1 MSIDIKEKKISKIKM
16 NKFEKVLWIFVL
28 AIAIILFLFLKFSA
42 KDGEKVIV
50 KVNKKEIAR
59 YDLNTDRE
67 VVIDGKDGGKNTLV
81 IKKGKAYI
89 KDATCPD
96 KLCEHQGKIHIV
108 GQSLICLPNRVVI
121 EIVDD
126 DKDDEFDGISK

>member
-1 MSIDIKEKKISKIKM
+1 MSKDIKET
-16 NKFEKVLWIFVL
+16 NKFLNNKIEKVLWI
-28 AIAIILFLFLKFSA
+28 IILGVAVALFLFLKFSA
-42 KDGEKVIV
+42 NDGEQVIV
-50 KVNKKEIAR
+50 KVDKKEIAR

-81 IKKGKAYI
+81 IKDGKAYI

-96 KLCEHQGKIHIV
+96 KLCEHQGKIHMV

-121 EIVDD
+121 EITDD
-126 DKDDEFDGISK
+126 NKDEEFDGISK

>member
-1 MSIDIKEKKISKIKM
+1 MSKKET
-16 NKFEKVLWIFVL
+16 NKFLNNKIEKALWI
-28 AIAIILFLFLKFSA
+28 IILGVAVALFLFLKFSA
-42 KDGEKVIV
+42 NDGEQVIV
-50 KVNKKEIAR
+50 KVDKKEIAR

-67 VVIDGKDGGKNTLV
+67 VIIDGKDGGKNTLV
-81 IKKGKAYI
+81 IKDGKAYI

-96 KLCEHQGKIHIV
+96 KLCEHQGKIHMV

-126 DKDDEFDGISK
+126 DKDEEFDGISK

>member
-1 MSIDIKEKKISKIKM
+1 MSKDIKETNKFLN
-16 NKFEKVLWIFVL
+16 NKFEKMLWI
-28 AIAIILFLFLKFSA
+28 IILVVAGGLFLFLKFSA
-42 KDGEKVIV
+42 DDGEQVIV
-50 KVNKKEIAR
+50 KVDKKEIAR

-81 IKKGKAYI
+81 IKDGKAYI

-96 KLCEHQGKIHIV
+96 KLCEHQGKIHMV

-121 EIVDD
+121 EITD
-126 DKDDEFDGISK
+126 DKKDEEFDGISK

>member
-1 MSIDIKEKKISKIKM
+1 MSKDIKET
-16 NKFEKVLWIFVL
+16 NKFLNNKIEKVLWI
-28 AIAIILFLFLKFSA
+28 IILGVAVALFLFLKFSA
-42 KDGEKVIV
+42 NDGEQVIV
-50 KVNKKEIAR
+50 KVDKKEIAR

-81 IKKGKAYI
+81 IKAGKAYI

-96 KLCEHQGKIHIV
+96 KLCEHQGKIHMV

-121 EIVDD
+121 EITDD
-126 DKDDEFDGISK
+126 DKDEEFDGISK

>member
-1 MSIDIKEKKISKIKM
+1 MSKKET
-16 NKFEKVLWIFVL
+16 NKFLNNKIEKVLWI
-28 AIAIILFLFLKFSA
+28 IILGVAVALFLFLKFSA
-42 KDGEKVIV
+42 NDGEQVIV
-50 KVNKKEIAR
+50 KVDKKEIAR

-67 VVIDGKDGGKNTLV
+67 VIIDGKDGGKNTLV
-81 IKKGKAYI
+81 IKDGKAYI

-96 KLCEHQGKIHIV
+96 KLCEHQGKIHMV

-126 DKDDEFDGISK
+126 DKDEEFDGISK

>member
-1 MSIDIKEKKISKIKM
+1 MSKDIKET
-16 NKFEKVLWIFVL
+16 NKFLNNKIEKVLWI
-28 AIAIILFLFLKFSA
+28 IILGVAVALFLFLKFSA
-42 KDGEKVIV
+42 NDGEQVIV
-50 KVNKKEIAR
+50 KVDKKEIAR

-81 IKKGKAYI
+81 IKDGKAYI

-96 KLCEHQGKIHIV
+96 KLCEHQGKIHMV

-121 EIVDD
+121 EITD
-126 DKDDEFDGISK
+126 DKKDEEFDGISK

>member
-1 MSIDIKEKKISKIKM
+1 MSKKET
-16 NKFEKVLWIFVL
+16 NKFLNNKIEKILWI
-28 AIAIILFLFLKFSA
+28 IILGVAVALFLFLKFSA
-42 KDGEKVIV
+42 NDGEQVIV
-50 KVNKKEIAR
+50 KVDKKEIAR

-81 IKKGKAYI
+81 IKDGKAYI

-96 KLCEHQGKIHIV
+96 KLCEHQGKIHMV

-121 EIVDD
+121 EITD
-126 DKDDEFDGISK
+126 DKKDEEFDGISK

>member
-1 MSIDIKEKKISKIKM
+1 MSKDKKETNKFLN
-16 NKFEKVLWIFVL
+16 NKFEKMLWI
-28 AIAIILFLFLKFSA
+28 IILLVAGGLFLFLKFSA
-42 KDGEKVIV
+42 DDGEQVIV
-50 KVNKKEIAR
+50 KVDKKEIAR

-81 IKKGKAYI
+81 IKDGKAYI

-96 KLCEHQGKIHIV
+96 KLCEHQGKIHMV

-121 EIVDD
+121 EITD
-126 DKDDEFDGISK
+126 DKKDEEFDGISK

>member
-1 MSIDIKEKKISKIKM
+1 MSKKET
-16 NKFEKVLWIFVL
+16 NKFLNNKIEKVLWI
-28 AIAIILFLFLKFSA
+28 IILGVAVALFLFLKFSA
-42 KDGEKVIV
+42 NDGEQVIV
-50 KVNKKEIAR
+50 KVDKKEIAR

-81 IKKGKAYI
+81 IKDGKAYI

-96 KLCEHQGKIHIV
+96 KLCEHQGKIHMV

-121 EIVDD
+121 EITD
-126 DKDDEFDGISK
+126 DKKDEEFDGISK